1 MHPGQKPSF
10 AMKPKRRAAQD
21 CLVFV
26 DTKTRLS
33 DRLIPTL
40 SLPDP
45 DDRHVLAAAIR
56 CGANFIVTFNTKDF
70 PKKSIESFGIEA
82 FHPDEF
88 VLSQVC
94 CAPSVVCSAA
104 KRQRVSLRNPPKNVD
119 EYLNCLSQ
127 QGLPRA
133 SDALPKYRN
142 LI

>member
-1 MHPGQKPSF
+1 
-10 AMKPKRRAAQD
+10 MKPKRRAAQD

-94 CAPSVVCSAA
+94 RAPSVVCSAA
-104 KRQRVSLRNPPKNVD
+104 KQQRVSLRNPPKNVD

>member
-26 DTKTRLS
+26 DTMTRLS

-88 VLSQVC
+88 VLSQMC
-94 CAPSVVCSAA
+94 RAPSVVCSAA
-104 KRQRVSLRNPPKNVD
+104 RRQRINLRNPPKTVD
-119 EYLNCLSQ
+119 EYLSCLSQ
-127 QGLPRA
+127 QGLLLTSNELRKC
-133 SDALPKYRN
+133 SD